1 MAKDVIVVVQ
11 RDAMPKEK
19 ESLDILL
26 ISTAGAYPVKEYRD
40 IKSVEEVYGT
50 EGVCP
55 NPKIFRK
62 AVTLLNQNK
71 TTLASTS
78 INKFKIVSFDEPRES
93 EAQPAS
99 LTIEFEDTSMVSN
112 IESGRTLWVCI
123 GEDCKFSITTKSE
136 ITNMTQLT
144 SLFNKKTITKGN
156 TVYTASI
163 SGQKI
168 IFTAGSKGKTEN
180 IIEKIK
186 ICGDEDLTEVIE
198 TKQNI
203 EYIEG
208 KDRISAANN
217 LIETIKQFQIDEDND
232 WYIFMTDKE
241 DDEYVLALSKYAETT
256 EPSESELDTGIE
268 DNRKFYMG
276 QTSNKNFKSLSS
288 RAAVIYTEDQYLNEE
303 PDACYV
309 GNVGPFYPNSVT
321 WKFKRPQD
329 GNAPSE
335 IGTKTISLPK
345 LTSIER
351 DRLIENNVN
360 FLVEEYKRQYVK
372 NGTCLNGEYIDVV
385 LGGDW
390 IAKRMRDLL
399 YEILLENANINYDD
413 AGFGQV
419 AIAVLQTL
427 SEAVSYNIVAINPE
441 SGKGLFDVQIPKY
454 TDSTEE
460 QRRNRIMP
468 DIVWEAQL
476 AGAIHK
482 VKVKGILRAS
492 M

>member
-11 RDAMPKEK
+11 RDAMLSEK

-26 ISTAGAYPVKEYRD
+26 VSTAGVYPVKEYRD
-40 IKSVEEVYGT
+40 IKSVEEVYGVN
-50 EGVCP
+50 GVCP

-62 AVTLLNQNK
+62 AVTLLNQSK

-78 INKFKIVSFDEPRES
+78 INKFKIVSFDAPKES
-93 EAQPAS
+93 LATQA
-99 LTIEFEDTSMVSN
+99 LFTIEFEDTTLDNS
-112 IESGRTLWVCI
+112 IESGKKLWVCI
-123 GEDCKFSITTKSE
+123 GEDNVFNITAKNE
-136 ITNMTQLT
+136 ITNASQLAT
-144 SLFNKKTITKGN
+144 LFNKATFTKGN
-156 TVYTASI
+156 TVYTASVT
-163 SGQKI
+163 GQKI
-168 IFTAGSKGKTEN
+168 VFTANSSGKTETITEKIIIGADEELTD
-180 IIEKIK
+180 IIEIRQTVEF
-186 ICGDEDLTEVIE
+186 I
-198 TKQNI
+198 N
-203 EYIEG
+203 G

-217 LIETIKQFQIDEDND
+217 LIETIKQFQRDEDND
-232 WYIFMTDKE
+232 WYIFMTDRDE
-241 DDEYVLALSKYAETT
+241 DEYVLALSRYAETT
-256 EPSESELDTGIE
+256 EPSESELDVGIE
-268 DNRKFYMG
+268 DHRKFYMG
-276 QTSNKNFKSLSS
+276 QTCNKNFKSLSS
-288 RAAVIYTEDQYLNEE
+288 RAAIIYTEEQYLDEE
-303 PDACYV
+303 PDASYV
-309 GNVGPFYPNSVT
+309 GNVAPFYPNSVT
-321 WKFKRPQD
+321 WKFKSPQN

-335 IGTKTISLPK
+335 NGTKIISLPK

-399 YEILLENANINYDD
+399 YGILLENANINYDD

-427 SEAVSYNIVAINPE
+427 SEAVDFNIVAINPE
-441 SGKGLFDVQIPKY
+441 SGKGIFNVQIPKY
-454 TDSTEE
+454 ADSTEE

-468 DIVWEAQL
+468 DIIWEAQL
-476 AGAIHK
+476 SGAIHK
-482 VKVKGILRAS
+482 VKVKGVLRAS